1 MGNSEVVFLYGPS
14 WDAPARLS
22 KHHLARYWARTRRVL
37 YVESPPNPLS
47 FYTRFEEARALW
59 ERYRQGPIEV
69 TEQLFVHTY
78 FYPLPFWGGSVGFG
92 GRWVNKCNQMIVRP
106 QLSKRLQALDFNK
119 PVLLVCS
126 AHALPLVDHIPHRLL
141 MYHCSD
147 DYTAVPSRQTSFDQ
161 LERELIQRCDVVITT
176 SDELRRAKE
185 NLNPSIVTVRN
196 GVDFE
201 HFSRT
206 QAETEVAHE
215 LAGLPRPVVGY
226 IGSVFRWIEQ
236 EWISQA
242 ARLLPT
248 WSFVFIGPRQTNVSR
263 LEALPNVHFLGPRP
277 YNLLPEY
284 LRGFDVATVPFTSNQ
299 VTLRASPIK
308 FYEYLAAGI
317 PVVATRLPDLEPLAE
332 FAHLVTSAEGFT
344 SALQQAVSQD
354 TPESRQRRVKESR
367 RHSWEARYVQLDAV
381 IENIAGNRFR

>member
-1 MGNSEVVFLYGPS
+1 
-14 WDAPARLS
+14 
-22 KHHLARYWARTRRVL
+22 
-37 YVESPPNPLS
+37 
-47 FYTRFEEARALW
+47 
-59 ERYRQGPIEV
+59 
-69 TEQLFVHTY
+69 
-78 FYPLPFWGGSVGFG
+78 
-92 GRWVNKCNQMIVRP
+92 MIVRP

-147 DYTAVPSRQTSFDQ
+147 DYTAVPSRQASFDQ

-206 QAETEVAHE
+206 QTETEVAHE

-236 EWISQA
+236 EWVSQA
-242 ARLLPT
+242 ARRLPT

-277 YNLLPEY
+277 YNLLPKY
-284 LRGFDVATVPFTSNQ
+284 LRGFDVATVPFTYN
-299 VTLRASPIK
+299 TLRVRA
-308 FYEYLAAGI
+308 
-317 PVVATRLPDLEPLAE
+317 
-332 FAHLVTSAEGFT
+332 
-344 SALQQAVSQD
+344 Q
-354 TPESRQRRVKESR
+354 
-367 RHSWEARYVQLDAV
+367 
-381 IENIAGNRFR
+381 